1 VFGMP
6 KAAID
11 CGADLVLSPG
21 EIAAC
26 LIGLRYE
33 PVERT

>member
-1 VFGMP
+1 MP

-11 CGADLVLSPG
+11 CGADLVLPPA

-26 LIGLRYE
+26 LIGLRYD
-33 PVERT
+33 PVART